1 MAEPEAILPPAADHI
16 DEGSCQLVSEF
27 FSVYSNPTRISIFC
41 ALRDGRKT
49 VSELAERANVSLQN
63 ASQHLRIMRDKGAVT
78 AEREG
83 QRVYYTISDPRFV
96 AGVRLIY
103 EALTDQLRRR
113 AGQSTDGLFL
123 RESERTP
130 SLPAAATGLNA

>member
-1 MAEPEAILPPAADHI
+1 MIKPEILPPAVDHI
-16 DEGSCQLVSEF
+16 DDGSCQLVSEF

-41 ALRDGRKT
+41 ALRHGRRT
-49 VSELAERANVSLQN
+49 VTELAEVSGVSLQN

-83 QRVYYTISDPRFV
+83 QRVYYAISDPRFV

-103 EALTDQLRRR
+103 EALSDQLRRR
-113 AGQSTDGLFL
+113 AEQGTNPLFARNPVL
-123 RESERTP
+123 LDE
-130 SLPAAATGLNA
+130 

>member
-1 MAEPEAILPPAADHI
+1 MAEPGILSPPSDHI
-16 DEGSCQLVSEF
+16 EDGACQLVSEF

-49 VSELAERANVSLQN
+49 VSELADLSGVSLQN

-83 QRVYYTISDPRFV
+83 QRVYYAISDPRFV

-113 AGQSTDGLFL
+113 AGQGGNGLFSQA
-123 RESERTP
+123 RAISDEQP
-130 SLPAAATGLNA
+130 SPSRVGHA

>member
-1 MAEPEAILPPAADHI
+1 MTEPEILTTVGDHI
-16 DEGSCQLVSEF
+16 DERSCHLVSEF

-49 VSELAERANVSLQN
+49 VSELAELSGVSLQN

-83 QRVYYTISDPRFV
+83 QRVYYAISDPRFV

-103 EALTDQLRRR
+103 EALRDHLRLR
-113 AGQSTDGLFL
+113 AGQSANGLFT
-123 RESERTP
+123 RTFILP
-130 SLPAAATGLNA
+130 EEQPAAAAGQEI